1 MGFRFS
7 RRIGI
12 LPGLSLNL
20 SRSGVSLS
28 AGVRGAHVTLGP
40 RGTYTSVG
48 LPGTGISYRQRIGG
62 GRRLPQ
68 APAMRELDLN
78 ATGNRA
84 NDELAPKLFQG
95 GRANGFVEHRRGQ
108 ALSGRS
114 ALQADGPPNRPAI
127 DPAAIGS
134 TDPSGRHRGKA
145 SPGAGGITVRGRRVS
160 APDKLLE
167 TTTADSFARG
177 LGPGAGKKTV
187 RTSNLCPG

>member
-7 RRIGI
+7 RRISI

-84 NDELAPKLFQG
+84 NDELAQKLFQG
-95 GRANGFVEHRRGQ
+95 GEQTISLNTEEARRYLDDPRFRLMDPQTGRRLTRQQLEARIQ
-108 ALSGRS
+108 AADTKEKVHQVQA
-114 ALQADGPPNRPAI
+114 ALQSEADEYQHLINFWKPLQQIP
-127 DPAAIGS
+127 
-134 TDPSGRHRGKA
+134 
-145 SPGAGGITVRGRRVS
+145 
-160 APDKLLE
+160 
-167 TTTADSFARG
+167 
-177 LGPGAGKKTV
+177 
-187 RTSNLCPG
+187 